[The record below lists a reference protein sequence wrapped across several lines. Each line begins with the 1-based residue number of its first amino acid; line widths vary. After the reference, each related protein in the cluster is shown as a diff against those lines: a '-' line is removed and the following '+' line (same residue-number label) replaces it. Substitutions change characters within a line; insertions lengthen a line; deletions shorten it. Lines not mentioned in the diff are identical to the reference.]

1 MTMMM
6 TTMAKIKG
14 KKLTKSWSDTSHPP
28 SKRAVFQSYQVDNE
42 DDDDDDEDEDEDE
55 GAKMSFQIVKNLIC
69 ISLESKYIYKSK
81 NFVHV
86 KSLMGFKI

>member
-1 MTMMM
+1 ML
-6 TTMAKIKG
+6 TTTVQKFI
-14 KKLTKSWSDTSHPP
+14 
-28 SKRAVFQSYQVDNE
+28 V
-42 DDDDDDEDEDEDE
+42 DDDEEDEEE
-55 GAKMSFQIVKNLIC
+55 GAKMSFKIVKNLIC